1 MLIDL
6 MVILLSIMF
15 TLLGVAFIF
24 VSATDLNER
33 WARNLF
39 GTGTILLLVVAV
51 FYKVF

>member
-1 MLIDL
+1 MLMDLL
-6 MVILLSIMF
+6 MVLLSIMF

-39 GTGTILLLVVAV
+39 GTGTILLLVVAIV
-51 FYKVF
+51 FSA